1 MILLA
6 GMNIVFCTVNGTC
19 TGEVTRK
26 PMVEWSRSRPFS
38 IQQNQD
44 YLKILLKDSG
54 KASES
59 LNYFC
64 QYRKVLEQ
72 SSEISRLWF
81 SVTLR
86 MFLPVLVKR
95 CVVNA
100 RFWQQK
106 GKKDICSSRSGEL
119 HYCVCVCVRA
129 VVLWKKN
136 WKGSEEVTGSQIQ
149 PPFSKA
155 GATPGMCLSETSTVK
170 RSATSLRNL
179 FQYFSVTA
187 VKNFISWRLT

>member
-44 YLKILLKDSG
+44 YLKILVKDSG

-64 QYRKVLEQ
+64 QYKKVLEQ

-119 HYCVCVCVRA
+119 HYCVCVCACCGIVEEK
-129 VVLWKKN
+129 L
-136 WKGSEEVTGSQIQ
+136 KGLRRGHWLTDSTSLFQGRSNSWHVFIWNLNCQEICNFSEE
-149 PPFSKA
+149 
-155 GATPGMCLSETSTVK
+155 
-170 RSATSLRNL
+170 
-179 FQYFSVTA
+179 SVP
-187 VKNFISWRLT
+187 VL

>member
-59 LNYFC
+59 LNYFS
-64 QYRKVLEQ
+64 QYKKVLEQ

-95 CVVNA
+95 CVENA

-119 HYCVCVCVRA
+119 HYCVCVCVC
-129 VVLWKKN
+129 VLWYCGRKIKRA
-136 WKGSEEVTGSQIQ
+136 Q
-149 PPFSKA
+149 
-155 GATPGMCLSETSTVK
+155 K
-170 RSATSLRNL
+170 RSLAHRFNL
-179 FQYFSVTA
+179 PFPRQEQLLACVYLKPQLSRDLQLLWGICSSTLVLLLSKTLFPED
-187 VKNFISWRLT
+187 